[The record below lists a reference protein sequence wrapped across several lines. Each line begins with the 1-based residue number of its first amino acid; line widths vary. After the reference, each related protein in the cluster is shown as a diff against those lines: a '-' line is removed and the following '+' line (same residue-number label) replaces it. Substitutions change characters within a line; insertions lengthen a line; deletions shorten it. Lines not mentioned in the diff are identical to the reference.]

1 MKRLTTYICGYPH
14 GAEGVKYE
22 NLTGNYCRGTFEA
35 TALIDRLA
43 AIEDILGDEYEL
55 EQIGKVVHCKDCM
68 HMWAEAEFPG
78 ECYCRMLGEVVPFD
92 GFCHKGGSR
101 PESEGAG

>member
-1 MKRLTTYICGYPH
+1 MKRLTGRRDGHAYIIGCPD
-14 GAEGVKYE
+14 
-22 NLTGNYCRGTFEA
+22 F
-35 TALIDRLA
+35 ALPKIILLIIQQTVDRLA

-55 EQIGKVVHCKDCM
+55 AQIGKVIHCKDCA

-92 GFCHKGGSR
+92 GFCHRGKL
-101 PESEGAG
+101 P

>member
-1 MKRLTTYICGYPH
+1 MKRLTEYTRFH
-14 GAEGVKYE
+14 GSMLPVLNDSNRYSAIE
-22 NLTGNYCRGTFEA
+22 
-35 TALIDRLA
+35 RLA

-55 EQIGKVVHCKDCM
+55 TQIGKVIHCKDCA

-92 GFCHKGGSR
+92 GFCHKGKAALKAR
-101 PESEGAG
+101 EQDEH

>member
-1 MKRLTTYICGYPH
+1 MKRLTKIFSS
-14 GAEGVKYE
+14 
-22 NLTGNYCRGTFEA
+22 GNYGIVGD
-35 TALIDRLA
+35 IDDAVHRLA

-55 EQIGKVVHCKDCM
+55 TQIGKVIHCKDCA

-92 GFCHKGGSR
+92 GFCHKGKAALKAREQDG
-101 PESEGAG
+101 